1 MATPPES
8 LPRSAGFSLPLLDRL
23 GADNGRKAAI
33 GLLALLALAQIA
45 FGEMAWSPVRNLW
58 FDAYQQVMP
67 RQVTTLPAVI
77 VDIDDESLK
86 QFGRWP
92 WPRTR
97 LAQLVDASHRLGA
110 LAVGLDMILPEAD
123 SQSPQRLLAERED
136 TSLELRKALAALP
149 PNDAILADTLRQV
162 PSVLGRA
169 ALIDA
174 APGKSS
180 IANQTPAVI
189 AGAAPQRFAP
199 TYEGQIV
206 NLPELEGVAHGRG
219 YLNDSRDGDG
229 VVRSMP
235 LVLSV
240 NGSIAPA
247 FAVELLRVATGQA
260 AYSVRSDRQRHTRSA
275 DRYVIHSYGPQR
287 QLAFVLLA
295 RSSLS
300 AGIGGGD
307 SPRRCGAQGACESS
321 GDYRG
326 HCCGHQRRRGDASR
340 FAHGRRRD
348 SCPAGRE
355 YSIRCPFGPA
365 IGGALVG
372 IVWSRD
378 LRYRPDRGS
387 TPASTGHRRRIVL
400 RHTATLW

>member
-1 MATPPES
+1 M
-8 LPRSAGFSLPLLDRL
+8 PRSGGFSQPLLDRL

-33 GLLALLALAQIA
+33 GLLALMALAQIA
-45 FGEMAWSPVRNLW
+45 FGETAWSPVRNLW
-58 FDAYQQVMP
+58 FDAYQRVMP

-77 VDIDDESLK
+77 VDIDDESLQ

-97 LAQLVDASHRLGA
+97 LAQLVSASHRLGA

-169 ALIDA
+169 ALVDA
-174 APGKSS
+174 PPGKSS
-180 IANQTPAVI
+180 IPSQTPAVI
-189 AGAAPQRFAP
+189 SGAAPQRFAP

-206 NLPELEGVAHGRG
+206 NLPELEAVAHGRG

-229 VVRSMP
+229 VIRNMP

-240 NGSIAPA
+240 NGLIAPA

-260 AYSVRSDRQRHTRSA
+260 AYSVRSDRNGIRRSA
-275 DRYVIHSYGPQR
+275 DRYVIHSDGPQR
-287 QLAFVLLA
+287 QPAFVLLA

-300 AGIGGGD
+300 AGVGGGD
-307 SPRRCGAQGACESS
+307 SPRCCGAQGACESG

-326 HCCGHQRRRGDASR
+326 HRRGHQRRRGNAR
-340 FAHGRRRD
+340 RLAHGRRRD

-355 YSIRCPFGPA
+355 YSLRCPLDPA

-372 IVWSRD
+372 TPWAGH
-378 LRYRPDRGS
+378 LRHRPDRGS
-387 TPASTGHRRRIVL
+387 TPASTGHRRRTVL
-400 RHTATLW
+400 AP